1 MGLCRALLRSATRYN
16 YTEEEKFVLI
26 KVIAVIKGL
35 QVLMSRMETFFTEAI
50 RRNIYAQLQDLVQ
63 VILREPL
70 RKAIKNKRD
79 LIRSAQQILLSEW
92 IHYNTSIN
100 AIPLYG
106 STFCFISE
114 SLQQCCDLSQ
124 LWYREFYLEMTME
137 RRFVGPCHMR
147 HMCRLLGY
155 QGIAVVMEELL
166 QIVKLLIQGNLLQFT
181 KTLMEAMPKT
191 CKLPRYDYG
200 SPGFFKGPRLIAQFN
215 DIVQYPDARTEL
227 FHNFHE
233 FGNTILLCLLMEQ
246 ALVRNVRSSPCY
258 RIPEHLAKAT
268 LSEKPEVKLRKL
280 EAKFDSLYVV
290 AHVEKLG
297 SARQTMI
304 AKEGDLLTRERL
316 CCGLSLFKNVLSR
329 LRGLLDDPT
338 WVGVPP
344 TNGVMNIDERTE
356 FHRLWSALQFVHII
370 PVGETEFTVQELFV
384 EGLNWA
390 GCSMIVLPGQQC
402 RFEALDFCYHI
413 LRVQK
418 VDGKDQNIKGINLKR
433 MVDQIHRFQVLNS

>member
-1 MGLCRALLRSATRYN
+1 MRTDKENKEIADLALRGLQLLCPNGVATRYN

-63 VILREPL
+63 SPYNNAVIYL
-70 RKAIKNKRD
+70 N
-79 LIRSAQQILLSEW
+79 
-92 IHYNTSIN
+92 
-100 AIPLYG
+100 YG
-106 STFCFISE
+106 
-114 SLQQCCDLSQ
+114 
-124 LWYREFYLEMTME
+124 
-137 RRFVGPCHMR
+137 FVGPCHMR